1 MKSRCVLRITLALAI
16 VVSLAPVAAS
26 ADPSTATDACV
37 DPAAAA
43 QIVID
48 VVEERFL
55 GLGALVDEEVCK
67 KTCRAGY
74 GACRAVVGGS
84 RKCLR
89 KVARNFGRVSIV
101 AECAP
106 LRWPGGRACRREAKE
121 EVRTSQDDAKAD
133 ARSANGAC
141 ENYFLE
147 TCIETCAREP
157 EDRCLEGVVC
167 PDEFDFPGGDD
178 GTCATPAI
186 LVEMV
191 ATVCRA
197 DGSVVAVRCAEPA
210 DCSDIVAIPGRCLST
225 EACGGDGSVD
235 LVPAFGWVCPEDNRL
250 LGCPLQ

>member
-1 MKSRCVLRITLALAI
+1 MKSRCVLRVTLVLAI

-26 ADPSTATDACV
+26 AAPSTATDACV

-55 GLGALVDEEVCK
+55 GLGSLVDEEVCK

-74 GACRAVVGGS
+74 RACRAVVGGS

-89 KVARNFGRVSIV
+89 KVARKFGRVSIV

-106 LRWPGGRACRREAKE
+106 LGGHGGRACRRGVKE
-121 EVRTSQDDAKAD
+121 EVRTSQDDAKRD

-141 ENYFLE
+141 EDYFLE
-147 TCIETCAREP
+147 TCIETCAPEP
-157 EDRCLEGVVC
+157 EDPCPEGVVC
-167 PDEFDFPGGDD
+167 PPQFDFPEEDD
-178 GTCATPAI
+178 TCAAGVVNR
-186 LVEMV
+186 VEMV

-197 DGSVVAVRCAEPA
+197 DGSVVAVRCVEPD
-210 DCSDIVAIPGRCLST
+210 DCSDIVATGLCLST

-235 LVPAFGWVCPEDNRL
+235 LVPAFGFVCIGDNRL
-250 LGCPLQ
+250 LGCRLQ